1 MIRALLAGSISVV
14 LLANLLGAIAPKG
27 EAGGLNRAQS
37 IEREM
42 QKYE

>member
-27 EAGGLNRAQS
+27 EVNNLNRSQA
-37 IEREM
+37 IEREIA
-42 QKYE
+42 KYE